1 MSGGTSVGKIQ
12 LDLELGGDIKEQI
25 KAAAGEI
32 GRGLEENLGG
42 KGLDMTGITKGVEKA
57 LSGMELAFRASF
69 DDIRTM
75 ANDVA
80 QYVRETLSGI
90 SGTIQGPKNIEL
102 PKSVSVNPSAMA
114 TGPPASAGVKVKAPT
129 IAPDAGAIKMQM
141 EQLDVVLQRLDG
153 QADNVRQKIN
163 ALKAE
168 IVRLTQPT
176 GNKVQDFIN
185 TKALTKARA
194 ELQALEYEHEKIGTK
209 VTGINDKYIRLENSL
224 TALRSKADGV
234 QQATTQVTAA
244 AGTIQNPVERAKT
257 AMDRLRLAASKAV
270 PVARSMVDSLR
281 RISSGAIHAAATAMA
296 GLRARTA
303 GVSASLRNMVSA
315 GTSGI
320 RRIGTTVISAA
331 KNILIL
337 GVITSALRSAFGIFS
352 YGANQTTGFQQAVA
366 NLRTA
371 FYTAIYPIYQVVLP
385 ALIAFMNGL
394 AMAINFLA
402 VFLSMLTGKT
412 YQASYQGAKAL
423 SMSAAAAEQM
433 KVSSGGATKA
443 VEGTG
448 KALKDTGSSSEKM
461 ADDVKKSADKAKRA
475 LAGFDELNILSFP
488 EDPAVNEPAVPGAPD
503 VGGGGIGGVDPGA
516 GFAAPMMGLPAAVAA
531 VTPVLEGLKELF
543 ATLFDPLKDAWDQ
556 QGPVFMAALSS
567 AIGRTKDIFRD
578 LYTVLQSPPVQAF
591 NSKIAQIGILLAAV
605 ALRIYADFIGPII
618 QWFVNSLPKAAE
630 AWNPVLDKIILRL
643 EDLAAPGFGSEALAN
658 IIPAL
663 NRFRDA
669 LLPFTVTLGEGL
681 IWIYDHVL
689 LPLTSFIFSDV
700 VPRLLDLVSGAL
712 TVLNNALIVLQPIWQ
727 WAWDNILAPIAAWTG
742 GIIVTV
748 LDGINAAL
756 TALGEWIIN
765 NQSTIEALII
775 LIGSIAAAWK
785 LVNAALIVWNVISGI
800 AAIMT
805 GGLAGA
811 AGLLGGAIAFITSP
825 VTLVIAAIGLLIA
838 AGVLLWRNWDTVKA
852 NVVAKWNEIRQK
864 ASEIWNG
871 IKTFLVNLWNGI
883 KATAAN
889 VWNGIKTFF
898 ANLWQGIKNTA
909 STVWNGIKA
918 FLSGLWTGITTT
930 ATNAWNGFKTFLA
943 NLWTG
948 ISTGASNAWNGIKTA
963 VTNIITAIVGGIAE
977 KFLGAKTKIAE
988 IFDGIKQ
995 SISDK
1000 INAAKDIVSG
1010 VIDKIKGFFS
1020 FKFTWP
1026 SMPMPHFGI
1035 TPDNWKI
1042 GDLLKGVIPKLG
1054 INWYA
1059 RGGEFDQPTVIG
1071 VGENGREAAVP
1082 LEHNTGWAKDVANL
1096 ILAGMGAGIGSGEN
1110 VVKLVIDERE
1120 IGRAILRDWNRAQ
1133 KQSGRATTLKR

>member
-1 MSGGTSVGKIQ
+1 M
-12 LDLELGGDIKEQI
+12 
-25 KAAAGEI
+25 
-32 GRGLEENLGG
+32 
-42 KGLDMTGITKGVEKA
+42 
-57 LSGMELAFRASF
+57 
-69 DDIRTM
+69 
-75 ANDVA
+75 
-80 QYVRETLSGI
+80 
-90 SGTIQGPKNIEL
+90 
-102 PKSVSVNPSAMA
+102 
-114 TGPPASAGVKVKAPT
+114 
-129 IAPDAGAIKMQM
+129 
-141 EQLDVVLQRLDG
+141 
-153 QADNVRQKIN
+153 
-163 ALKAE
+163 
-168 IVRLTQPT
+168 
-176 GNKVQDFIN
+176 
-185 TKALTKARA
+185 
-194 ELQALEYEHEKIGTK
+194 
-209 VTGINDKYIRLENSL
+209 
-224 TALRSKADGV
+224 
-234 QQATTQVTAA
+234 
-244 AGTIQNPVERAKT
+244 
-257 AMDRLRLAASKAV
+257 
-270 PVARSMVDSLR
+270 
-281 RISSGAIHAAATAMA
+281 
-296 GLRARTA
+296 
-303 GVSASLRNMVSA
+303 
-315 GTSGI
+315 
-320 RRIGTTVISAA
+320 
-331 KNILIL
+331 
-337 GVITSALRSAFGIFS
+337 
-352 YGANQTTGFQQAVA
+352 A

-394 AMAINFLA
+394 AMAINYLA

-423 SMSAAAAEQM
+423 SMGAAAAEQM
-433 KVSSGGATKA
+433 RASSGGATKA

-448 KALKDTGSSSEKM
+448 KVLKDTGSSSEKM
-461 ADDVKKSADKAKRA
+461 ADVVKKSADKAKRA

-488 EDPAVNEPAVPGAPD
+488 EDPAVNEPAVPVAPD
-503 VGGGGIGGVDPGA
+503 VGGGGIGSVDPGA

-543 ATLFDPLKDAWDQ
+543 ATLFDPLNDAWDQ

-567 AIGRTKDIFRD
+567 AIERTKDIFKD

-591 NSKIAQIGILLAAV
+591 ISKIAQIGILLAAV

-643 EDLAAPGFGSEALAN
+643 EALAAPGFGSEALAN

-689 LPLTSFIFSDV
+689 LPLTTFIFTDV

-765 NQSTIEALII
+765 NQSTMEALII

-785 LVNAALIVWNVISGI
+785 LVNAALVVWNVISGI
-800 AAIMT
+800 AAVMT

-852 NVVAKWNEIRQK
+852 NVVAKWTEIRQK

-871 IKTFLVNLWNGI
+871 IK
-883 KATAAN
+883 A
-889 VWNGIKTFF
+889 FF
-898 ANLWQGIKNTA
+898 
-909 STVWNGIKA
+909 
-918 FLSGLWTGITTT
+918 SGLWTGITNTATT
-930 ATNAWNGFKTFLA
+930 AWNRFKTFLA

-963 VTNIITAIVGGIAE
+963 VTNIIIAIVGGIAE

-1082 LEHNTGWAKDVANL
+1082 
-1096 ILAGMGAGIGSGEN
+1096 
-1110 VVKLVIDERE
+1110 
-1120 IGRAILRDWNRAQ
+1120 WNITPDGQRM
-1133 KQSGRATTLKR
+1133 SRT